1 MAMTGATVLASQS
14 AQGERSGD
22 VVMPMLR
29 FLTCGSVDDGKS
41 TLIGRLLHDCQAVF
55 EDTLRAVERD
65 SQTYGTTGEPID
77 FALLVD
83 GLQAEREQ
91 GITIDVAYRYFSTP
105 RRKFIVAD
113 TPGHEQYTR
122 NMVTGASTCDV
133 AIILI
138 DARKGVLVQTR
149 RHTCIAHLLG
159 IRKILVAVNKMDAIG
174 YSESVFAQIE
184 SDYRA
189 FAAQLG
195 LESVTAIPVSAL
207 LGENIARRST
217 NMPWYAGPVLLEYLE
232 TVDVTSGQELRPL
245 RLPVQWVC
253 RPSSNFRGYA
263 GTIEGGQI
271 ACGDP
276 VVSLPGSQIARIARI
291 LVGDEERAG
300 AQAGDAVMLT
310 LDREIDISRG
320 DVLCAPETRA
330 EITDQFAAHVVW
342 MSTKPL
348 LKGRPYILRCG
359 TQSVVAQI
367 TDIKYKINVESL
379 EHVAAKDLSSNEIGV
394 CNVSLN
400 KPIAF
405 DNYTDSRATGAFV
418 LIDRTT
424 NETVG
429 AGMMQ
434 FALRRSQN
442 IHWQALNISM
452 QQRAELKGQRA
463 CCLWFT
469 GLSGSGKSTIAN
481 LLEKRL
487 FSLGRH
493 TYILDGDNVRHG
505 LNKDLGFTEADRVEN
520 IRRVAEVSRL
530 MVDAGLITIVSFISP
545 FRAERRFARERF
557 PEGDF
562 IEVFVDTPLETCEQR
577 DPKGL
582 YKKARAGQLANFT
595 GINSPYEAPES
606 PEIRVAGS
614 TSATAEAYVELIM
627 QELLARGVLE
637 SCD

>member
-1 MAMTGATVLASQS
+1 MAATQAGVLEAQDTAEARSSGS
-14 AQGERSGD
+14 AR
-22 VVMPMLR
+22 PMLR

-55 EDTLRAVERD
+55 DDTLQAAERD
-65 SQTYGTTGEPID
+65 SQTYGTTGSLID

-149 RHTCIAHLLG
+149 RHTCIVHLLG
-159 IRKILVAVNKMDAIG
+159 IKKILVAVNKMDAVG
-174 YSESVFAQIE
+174 YAQDTFAQIE

-195 LESVTAIPVSAL
+195 VESVTTIPVSAL
-207 LGENIARRST
+207 LGENIAQRSA
-217 NMPWYAGPVLLEYLE
+217 NMPWYSGPVLLDYLE
-232 TVDVTSGQELRPL
+232 SVDVTSGQEARPL

-253 RPSSNFRGYA
+253 RPSSDFRGYA
-263 GTIEGGQI
+263 GTIESGQI

-276 VVSLPGSQIARIARI
+276 VVSLPGSQQANIARI
-291 LVGDEERAG
+291 LVGDEERTSASAG
-300 AQAGDAVMLT
+300 QAVMLT

-320 DVLCAPETRA
+320 DVLCAPATRA
-330 EITDQFAAHVVW
+330 EITDQFAANVVW
-342 MSTKPL
+342 MSTRPL

-367 TDIKYKINVESL
+367 TDIKHKINVESL
-379 EHVAAKDLSSNEIGV
+379 EHVAAKDLANNEIGV
-394 CNVSLN
+394 CNLSLN
-400 KPIAF
+400 KPVAF
-405 DNYTDSRATGAFV
+405 DSYADNRATGAFV

-429 AGMMQ
+429 AGMML

-545 FRAERRFARERF
+545 FRAERQFARERF
-557 PEGDF
+557 ADGDF
-562 IEVFVDTPLETCEQR
+562 IEIFVDTPLETCEQR

-595 GINSPYEAPES
+595 GINSPYEPPEAPEICIS
-606 PEIRVAGS
+606 GRTPAP
-614 TSATAEAYVELIM
+614 AEAYVEQVM
-627 QELLARGVLE
+627 RELVARGVLE

>member
-149 RHTCIAHLLG
+149 RHTCIAYLLG

-232 TVDVTSGQELRPL
+232 TVDVTSGQEFRPL

-276 VVSLPGSQIARIARI
+276 VVSLPGSQLARIARI

-379 EHVAAKDLSSNEIGV
+379 EHVAAKDLSNNEIGV